1 MSFQLSPTN
10 RSQIVTTG
18 DRFVVA
24 VAGDFRGGQLHVQ
37 FSIAGVFA
45 SQGNEGIHIFETAGL
60 RSFESNGEDIKLLW
74 VGEAGAV
81 NVSVTNLSA
90 TGLAFTEILGLPT
103 ASYEHTSLADVGDII
118 LTPTCG
124 RVSIVA
130 TGSDIRY
137 EVYNT
142 NDGPVIEYLIFAH
155 LILQNER
162 IDIRVNPN
170 SAIRFLSLTEGTLHV
185 SELA

>member
-1 MSFQLSPTN
+1 MDSITEIL
-10 RSQIVTTG
+10 RKLKDG
-18 DRFVVA
+18 EDVA
-24 VAGDFRGGQLHVQ
+24 ICDIYS
-37 FSIAGVFA
+37 SIAMSGK
-45 SQGNEGIHIFETAGL
+45 QGDEQRLAALIGY
-60 RSFESNGEDIKLLW
+60 
-74 VGEAGAV
+74 
-81 NVSVTNLSA
+81 A
-90 TGLAFTEILGLPT
+90 TRFTFTEILGLPT
-103 ASYEHTSLADVGDII
+103 VNHEFTSLSDVQVIT
-118 LTPTCG
+118 LTPECR

>member
-24 VAGDFRGGQLHVQ
+24 VAGNFRGGQLHVQ
-37 FSIAGVFA
+37 FSVDGVFTDQKDNG
-45 SQGNEGIHIFETAGL
+45 SHIFEANGL

-74 VGEAGAV
+74 VGNAGEV

-103 ASYEHTSLADVGDII
+103 VNHEITSLSDEQII
-118 LTPTCG
+118 TLTPEC
-124 RVSIVA
+124 RRLSMVA
-130 TGSDIRY
+130 TGSDLRY
-137 EVYNT
+137 EVYNVD
-142 NDGPVIEYLIFAH
+142 DGPVLALYSAH
-155 LILQNER
+155 LILENER
-162 IDIRVNPN
+162 LDIRVNPN
-170 SAIRFLSLTEGTLHV
+170 SAIRFLSPTEGVLHV
-185 SELA
+185 TELA

>member
-37 FSIAGVFA
+37 FSIDGVFA

-103 ASYEHTSLADVGDII
+103 VNSEFTSLSDVQVIT
-118 LTPTCG
+118 LTPECR
-124 RVSIVA
+124 RVSMVA
-130 TGSDIRY
+130 TGSDLRY
-137 EVYNT
+137 EVYNV
-142 NDGPVIEYLIFAH
+142 NDGPVLDVYTAH
-155 LILQNER
+155 LILENER

-170 SAIRFLSLTEGTLHV
+170 SAIRFFSPTEGVLHV
-185 SELA
+185 TELA